1 MRLVATPRNFEMRK
15 PLLFFFLAWSGK
27 RTCLT
32 VPSTTK
38 EESER
43 CNNVSGGTRTRL
55 LDERGGKNFSLF
67 FFSFFIFSFFISIF
81 FSFVCVPEE
90 TDRYPRPLCF
100 YLFALRTKRSGGDKY
115 RISFGTIIIFK
126 PETDKFEEGNKY
138 CKSV

>member
-1 MRLVATPRNFEMRK
+1 MRK

-55 LDERGGKNFSLF
+55 LAERGGKFFHFFFPLF
-67 FFSFFIFSFFISIF
+67 FHFFIFHFDLF

-90 TDRYPRPLCF
+90 TDGQPRPLCF